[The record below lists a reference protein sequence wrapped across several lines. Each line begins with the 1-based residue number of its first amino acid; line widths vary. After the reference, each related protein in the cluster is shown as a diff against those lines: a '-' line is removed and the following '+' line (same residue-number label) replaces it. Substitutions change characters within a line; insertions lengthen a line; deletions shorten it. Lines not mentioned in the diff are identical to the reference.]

1 MKSSRSTR
9 RPKNKRGYKDL
20 DFEKRARNA
29 VRVRLWLTAMILVL
43 VSFEIGLY
51 CVLPELKRSEILAVL
66 IVRPLW
72 SVALLMAIWFR
83 QRWARFALLGL
94 LLLSVL
100 LNFAGLHSIYPI
112 VSVESAVA
120 VSMALVSVGVVI
132 LLFTEDFREY
142 LSHVE

>member
-1 MKSSRSTR
+1 MKTSKQKR

-29 VRVRLWLTAMILVL
+29 VRVRLWLSAAILVL
-43 VSFEIGLY
+43 VFFEAGLY
-51 CVLPELKRSEILAVL
+51 LVLPELKRSEFLAVL
-66 IVRPLW
+66 IIRPLW
-72 SVALLMAIWFR
+72 AVALLVAIWFR
-83 QRWARFALLGL
+83 QRWARYALLGL

-100 LNFAGLHSIYPI
+100 LNLAGLHYVYPI
-112 VSVESAVA
+112 ISAGAAVA
-120 VSMALVSVGVVI
+120 VSMVVVSLGLVV